1 LDAASRA
8 LIGLESAPD
17 VSASQAFRGQTPR
30 LSQMATRPIAASL
43 GLKSQGYSPWV
54 GSTLTISLLGRFA
67 VAIDDRELPAPAVP
81 HRPAA
86 AVVKML
92 ALAPAHRLPSEVL
105 IEHLWPELPADRGG
119 ANLRKAVHF
128 ARRALGSEEA
138 IDTRADAVAFWPSAS
153 IVVDAARFEATA
165 RAALATHET
174 RIAAAAAELYA
185 GELLPDD
192 RYASWTD
199 APRER
204 LRELALA
211 VYKVARQW
219 ERALEIDPLDEEAHR
234 GRMRD
239 QLERGNRQAAIQQF
253 ERLRAALREEL
264 GVPPDPQT
272 VAVYEE
278 VLASERPEPPTPAQ
292 RARALLAWGMVH
304 WERRELD
311 EAERTAREAWALA
324 VDAGL
329 GGELG
334 EASALI
340 GTIAQARGRW
350 RDFFRDELVGSL
362 RRTPQLAPFVF
373 DANLC
378 LSEFCLYLP
387 DGLPEMASYA
397 EDLKRTAV
405 NSGSVQGHALASLV
419 RGEVELLSGDLTSSE
434 LALTEAAA
442 PNPSAGAGSA
452 TPLALER
459 LAEAWVWAGQR
470 WKARRILPRALRLA
484 QSGPL
489 AAHLV
494 VRVYGAMVE
503 SAANAEAAA
512 DVVAAA
518 EGAMTGVEVCR
529 PCSIGFRAAA
539 ARRLAEGGKVQ
550 AATVHLEAAEQIA
563 AMWPGGPWTAAVYEA
578 RALIVRARGEDDAA
592 SVLLDEAA
600 VLYTQAGF
608 ALHAGRCRCAVQP
621 T

>member
-1 LDAASRA
+1 
-8 LIGLESAPD
+8 
-17 VSASQAFRGQTPR
+17 
-30 LSQMATRPIAASL
+30 
-43 GLKSQGYSPWV
+43 V
-54 GSTLTISLLGRFA
+54 GSTLNISLLGRFA
-67 VAIDDRELPAPAVP
+67 VAIDGRELPAPAVP

-128 ARRALGSEEA
+128 ARRALGDEQA
-138 IDTRADAVAFWPSAS
+138 IETRADAVALWPATS
-153 IVVDAARFEATA
+153 IVVDAVRFEATA
-165 RAALATHET
+165 RAALATQDT
-174 RIAAAAAELYA
+174 RITAEAAELYS

-204 LRELALA
+204 LHELALA
-211 VYKVARQW
+211 VHKVARQW
-219 ERALEIDPLDEEAHR
+219 DRALELDPLDEEAHR

-239 QLERGNRQAAIQQF
+239 QLEGGNRQAAIQQF
-253 ERLRAALREEL
+253 ERLRSALRDEL

-272 VAVYEE
+272 VALYEE
-278 VLASERPEPPTPAQ
+278 VLASERPDPPTPAQ

-340 GTIAQARGRW
+340 GMIAQARGRW
-350 RDFFRDELVGSL
+350 REFFRDELLGSL
-362 RRTPQLAPFVF
+362 RQTPRLAPFVF

-387 DGLPEMASYA
+387 GGLPEMASFA
-397 EDLKRTAV
+397 EDLGRTV
-405 NSGSVQGHALASLV
+405 EDSGSVQGQALATLM
-419 RGEVELLSGDLTSSE
+419 RGEVEMLSGHLTHSE
-434 LALTEAAA
+434 VSLTEAATPHPA
-442 PNPSAGAGSA
+442 DGADSA

-459 LAEAWVWAGQR
+459 LAEAWTWAGQP
-470 WKARRILPRALRLA
+470 WKARRILRRALRLA
-484 QSGPL
+484 ESGPL

-503 SAANAEAAA
+503 SAATAA
-512 DVVAAA
+512 DAA
-518 EGAMTGVEVCR
+518 EVVTAAERAMTGMQVCQ
-529 PCSIGFRAAA
+529 PCSIGLRLAA
-539 ARRLAEGGKVQ
+539 ARRLAEGSDAQ
-550 AATVHLEAAEQIA
+550 AASVQLEAAAQIA
-563 AMWPGGPWTAAVYEA
+563 AMWPGGPWAAGVLEA
-578 RALIVRARGEDDAA
+578 RALIVRARGEDD
-592 SVLLDEAA
+592 DAA
-600 VLYTQAGF
+600 VLLGEAAALYAQAGF
-608 ALHAGRCRCAVQP
+608 TLHAARCRAAIEP
-621 T
+621 A

>member
-1 LDAASRA
+1 
-8 LIGLESAPD
+8 
-17 VSASQAFRGQTPR
+17 
-30 LSQMATRPIAASL
+30 
-43 GLKSQGYSPWV
+43 V
-54 GSTLTISLLGRFA
+54 GSTLSISVLGRFA

-105 IEHLWPELPADRGG
+105 VEHLWPELPADRGG

-128 ARRALGSEEA
+128 ARRALGSEQA
-138 IDTRADAVAFWPSAS
+138 IDTRADTFALWPSAT
-153 IVVDAARFEATA
+153 IVVDGVRFEAIA
-165 RAALATHET
+165 RAALATDDK
-174 RIAAAAAELYA
+174 RIATAAAKLYT

-192 RYASWTD
+192 RYAPWAE

-204 LRELALA
+204 LRELVLA
-211 VYKVARQW
+211 VYKVACQW

-234 GRMRD
+234 GRMQD
-239 QLERGNRQAAIQQF
+239 QLAGGNRQAAIQQF
-253 ERLRAALREEL
+253 EGLRTALRYEL
-264 GVPPDPQT
+264 GVSPDPQT
-272 VAVYEE
+272 VAVYEV
-278 VLASERPEPPTPAQ
+278 VLASERPEAPTPAQ

-340 GTIAQARGRW
+340 GMIAHARGQW
-350 RDFFRDELVGSL
+350 REFFRDELLGSL
-362 RRTPQLAPFVF
+362 RQTPQLAPFVF

-387 DGLPEMASYA
+387 GGLSEMAAFAGDLRRTA
-397 EDLKRTAV
+397 ED
-405 NSGSVQGHALASLV
+405 SDSVQGHALASLM
-419 RGEVELLSGDLTSSE
+419 RGEVELLSGHLAHSE
-434 LALTEAAA
+434 VSLTEAAEPRPA
-442 PNPSAGAGSA
+442 EGADSA

-459 LAEAWVWAGQR
+459 LAEAWTWAGQP

-503 SAANAEAAA
+503 SAATAK
-512 DVVAAA
+512 DAA
-518 EGAMTGVEVCR
+518 ELVTAAEKAMTGIQVCQ
-529 PCSIGFRAAA
+529 PCSIGLRLAA
-539 ARRLAEGGKVQ
+539 ARRLAECGDAPAASVQ
-550 AATVHLEAAEQIA
+550 LEAAEQIA
-563 AMWPGGPWTAAVYEA
+563 VMWPGGPWAAAVREA
-578 RALIVRARGEDDAA
+578 HGLVVRARGEAEDAA
-592 SVLLDEAA
+592 ALLGEAA
-600 VLYTQAGF
+600 ALYAEAGF
-608 ALHAGRCRCAVQP
+608 TLHAARCRAAIEAA
-621 T
+621 